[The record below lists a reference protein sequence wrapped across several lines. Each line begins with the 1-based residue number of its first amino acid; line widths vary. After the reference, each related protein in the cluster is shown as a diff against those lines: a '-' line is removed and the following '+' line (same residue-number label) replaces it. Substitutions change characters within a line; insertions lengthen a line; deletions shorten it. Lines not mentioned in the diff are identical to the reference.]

1 MKHWMEWRVAYFQ
14 RPCTSLVIFLETFLE
29 IFRPCKGTIGSNHQN
44 SLGPPHFFLHTCSRL
59 AEKSRTAE
67 GVAGFRSSA
76 EIWRKGIQLSRI
88 WSGSK
93 PNDFIWSH
101 MDPYEPI
108 GPQFGWWYCSCPIL
122 WVEVVNLYP
131 SPTHGFSH
139 FGEVLGATEKLLQGM
154 ATWVTNSNPLWIM
167 WEYNYCNLF
176 WVYKTL

>member
-1 MKHWMEWRVAYFQ
+1 MN
-14 RPCTSLVIFLETFLE
+14 VIFLGKWWWSIGWNRESP
-29 IFRPCKGTIGSNHQN
+29 IFRHPAHHSSFFWRCFWRFFSPVRGRSGQTTKIHWDHRTFFAHLQSFSWKVTDGRGCGWVQKFSRKGT
-44 SLGPPHFFLHTCSRL
+44 
-59 AEKSRTAE
+59 
-67 GVAGFRSSA
+67 
-76 EIWRKGIQLSRI
+76 QLSRI

-101 MDPYEPI
+101 MNPYEPI

-167 WEYNYCNLF
+167 WEYNL
-176 WVYKTL
+176 L